1 MFSRVF
7 HRLGLIFTILAVF
20 AMGGGHWAVLQGIAW
35 TGMMMKYAQEV
46 PIVTA
51 VKKTFSGDSPCT
63 LCKTIAEK
71 RSEQNHSPAKVSQQ
85 KLGDIFLVGFEEL
98 LPKRPWGNFLY
109 PVTADSPMTARFQA
123 PPSPVPIFVQ
133 ALA

>member
-1 MFSRVF
+1 VL

-20 AMGGGHWAVLQGIAW
+20 AMGGGHWAVFQGIAW
-35 TGMMMKYAQEV
+35 TGMLMKYAQEV

-51 VKKTFSGDSPCT
+51 VKKTFSVDAPCT
-63 LCKTIAEK
+63 MCKTIAEK
-71 RSEQNHSPAKVSQQ
+71 RSEENHSPANLSQQ

-98 LPKRPWGNFLY
+98 LPKRPSRDFAY
-109 PVTADSPMTARFQA
+109 PARDNSPMTPRFQA

>member
-1 MFSRVF
+1 VF

-35 TGMMMKYAQEV
+35 TGMLIKYTQEV
-46 PIVTA
+46 PVVTA
-51 VKKTFSGDSPCT
+51 VKKTFSGDAPCSM
-63 LCKTIAEK
+63 CKAIAEK
-71 RSEQNHSPAKVSQQ
+71 RSEENHSPANISQQ

-98 LPKRPWGNFLY
+98 LPERPWRDFSY
-109 PVTADSPMTARFQA
+109 PCSAGSAMTPRFQT

-133 ALA
+133 VSA